1 MSEKKE
7 KPEKKDIPVKTGKF
21 DIEKI
26 KHTGAV
32 AVPSMFTLSNM
43 GCGFFSV
50 LSASEGDYVR
60 ASWLIVFSY
69 FMDLLDGRI
78 ARFLHGESPLG
89 IELDSFADWMSFG
102 IAPAYMIF
110 RMTLKDLG
118 YMGYAIAFFY
128 VLCGLL
134 RLARFNL
141 KAHFGESDHHNF
153 QGLPIP
159 GAAGIIIAIVLN
171 YSLVEGMS
179 EGVWATM
186 MTWVFSSSAVI
197 VSMLALLMVSS
208 VPFPAFKGGM
218 SMSSRL
224 ALVILTVVLVLFI
237 GYPRETLF
245 IVFSGYVLYGVICG
259 LVNMFKNLF
268 KKEQQV

>member
-7 KPEKKDIPVKTGKF
+7 NSEKKEFSGKTVKF

-32 AVPSMFTLSNM
+32 AVPSMFTLANM
-43 GCGFFSV
+43 GFGFFAI

-60 ASWLIVFSY
+60 AAWLIVFSY

-118 YMGYAIAFFY
+118 YAGYAIAFFY

-141 KAHFGESDHHNF
+141 KAHFGDSDHHNF

-171 YSLVEGMS
+171 YSLVEGLS
-179 EGVWATM
+179 EGLWATM
-186 MTWVFSSSAVI
+186 MTWVFSSSSVI
-197 VSMLALLMVSS
+197 VSILALLMISS

-218 SMSSRL
+218 KMASKW
-224 ALVILTVVLVLFI
+224 ALVMLTVVLVLFI

-245 IVFSGYVLYGVICG
+245 IVFSGYVFYGVACG
-259 LVNMFKNLF
+259 IVNMSVNLF
-268 KKEQQV
+268 RKGKQS

>member
-1 MSEKKE
+1 MAEDTGNSSEKK
-7 KPEKKDIPVKTGKF
+7 KF

-32 AVPSMFTLSNM
+32 AVPSMFTLANM
-43 GCGFFSV
+43 GFGYFAV

-60 ASWLIVFSY
+60 AAWLIVCSY
-69 FMDLLDGRI
+69 FMDMLDGRI

-89 IELDSFADWMSFG
+89 VELDSFADWMSFG

-118 YMGYAIAFFY
+118 YIGYAISFFY

-141 KAHFGESDHHNF
+141 KAHFGEESCHCF

-159 GAAGIIIAIVLN
+159 GAAGVLIAIVLN
-171 YSLVEGMS
+171 YSAVEGLRD
-179 EGVWATM
+179 GLWAA
-186 MTWVFSSSAVI
+186 MTAISFAFVPCI
-197 VSMLALLMVSS
+197 VLVLALLMISS
-208 VPFPAFKGGM
+208 FPFPAFKGGF
-218 SMSSRL
+218 SAASKAGL
-224 ALVILTVVLVLFI
+224 ILLTIVLVMFI
-237 GYPRETLF
+237 GYPKETLF
-245 IVFSGYVLYGVICG
+245 IVFSGYVLYGLFTGIAG
-259 LVNMFKNLF
+259 LFY
-268 KKEQQV
+268 KKAA